1 LEETVYRITA
11 AVTIFLCA
19 CLSLPALADTSPT
32 EIVTRA
38 ENQLWGKTL
47 SGNVDMII
55 TTPTW
60 SKTVS
65 LQMSMDRPTK
75 SFIRIT
81 APAKDGGISS
91 LRIASE
97 MWNYM
102 PAIERTIKIPP
113 SMMLQPWLGSDFT
126 NDDLVKESSITNDY
140 THSLLG
146 EKSVDGNDAYQIE
159 AMPKPQAAVVWGKL
173 IYTIRKSDFVPL
185 SLEYFDERGERIRM
199 LTYSDIR
206 TVDGRL
212 IPTRWEMQPL
222 NKPGKMTTIVIKS
235 MLYNRPISADIFSL
249 RNLNQ
254 KG

>member
-1 LEETVYRITA
+1 MYRITA
-11 AVTIFLCA
+11 AVTIFLCT